1 MPKTKGRG
9 KVRKRRTI
17 PRRPPPGPRWDAVD
31 AALRR
36 AGLLTELP
44 VLGPDATDDFEPVVV
59 RGEPL
64 SASLIRERR

>member
-9 KVRKRRTI
+9 KIRKRRAP

-44 VLGPDATDDFEPVVV
+44 ILGPDATDDVPPLVIPGEPV
-59 RGEPL
+59 
-64 SASLIRERR
+64 SATIIRERR